1 MPDSTPP
8 LATKKTAKSAQKKA
22 FLASDSIQWHFSVT
36 PKRKRTENFCEA
48 KLVHHNHDLSK
59 KWWVTFWAL
68 DVSTGKRTR
77 KRISGALN
85 QIQDLEERIE
95 LGKAMVEQ
103 FNREL
108 NEGKLLGR
116 KKPEQWSAVFKRM
129 TLTELITWYIDAKKV
144 NNNSVEYY
152 RKYQSVIFNLSA
164 WFKKEGV
171 NNIMAS
177 NFNHDAAIT
186 FFDFLKRERKLGNK
200 TINNYRSQLGTIF
213 NYVIKMKP
221 VVYKVNPVVNIPVL
235 PTYTKK
241 HAAFSDNQLKQIHE
255 LAKKDYPHTQ
265 FLLFVQCMYYLL
277 ARPKELRYLR
287 IKDFD
292 LHLNR
297 VLFRAEIS
305 KNRRDEYVYLPP
317 ALKEIV
323 AKQKLDKLP
332 ADYFLF
338 SRDNKPGKVAVGK
351 NYFGDINAKVLE
363 KLNFTDKDYTIYG
376 YKHSGAISLYIATKD
391 IKLVQSQCR
400 HANSV
405 QTDIYLRD
413 LGLLS
418 QPEGL
423 EKWKGSL

>member
-1 MPDSTPP
+1 M
-8 LATKKTAKSAQKKA
+8 
-22 FLASDSIQWHFSVT
+22 T
-36 PKRKRTENFCEA
+36 PKRKRTDNFCEA
-48 KLVHHNHDLSK
+48 KLVHHNYDLSK

-77 KRISGALN
+77 KRISGTLN
-85 QIQDLEERIE
+85 QIKGLADRIE
-95 LGKAMVEQ
+95 LGNAMVEQ

-129 TLTELITWYIDAKKV
+129 TLTELINWYIDAKKV

-152 RKYQSVIFNLSA
+152 RKYQSVIYNLAA
-164 WFKKEGV
+164 WFKHEGV
-171 NNIMAS
+171 NNIMAA
-177 NFNHDAAIT
+177 NFNHDVALT

-221 VVYKVNPVVNIPVL
+221 GVYKVNPVVNIPVL
-235 PTYTKK
+235 PTFTKK
-241 HAAFSDNQLKQIHE
+241 HEAFSDGQLKQIHE

-317 ALKEIV
+317 TLKEI
-323 AKQKLDKLP
+323 
-332 ADYFLF
+332 
-338 SRDNKPGKVAVGK
+338 
-351 NYFGDINAKVLE
+351 I
-363 KLNFTDKDYTIYG
+363 
-376 YKHSGAISLYIATKD
+376 
-391 IKLVQSQCR
+391 
-400 HANSV
+400 
-405 QTDIYLRD
+405 
-413 LGLLS
+413 
-418 QPEGL
+418 
-423 EKWKGSL
+423 

>member
-8 LATKKTAKSAQKKA
+8 LATLKTAKKAKKA
-22 FLASDSIQWHFSVT
+22 AFLTSEKIQWHLLVT
-36 PKRKRTENFCEA
+36 PKRKRTETFCEA
-48 KLVHHNHDLSK
+48 KLVHHNYNMSK

-68 DVSTGKRTR
+68 DVSTGKKTR

-85 QIQDLEERIE
+85 QLDDLEDRKE

-164 WFKKEGV
+164 WFKHEGI
-171 NNIMAS
+171 NNLMAS
-177 NFNHDAAIT
+177 NFNHDAALI
-186 FFDFLKRERKLGNK
+186 FFEFLKRERKLGNK

-213 NYVIKMKP
+213 NYIIKMKP
-221 VVYKVNPVVNIPVL
+221 GVYKVNPVANIPVL

-241 HAAFSDNQLKQIHE
+241 HAAFSDQQLKQIHE
-255 LAKKDYPHTQ
+255 HAKKKYAHTQ

-292 LHLNR
+292 LELNR

-317 ALKEIV
+317 ALKEIIK
-323 AKQKLDKLP
+323 AQKLETLP
-332 ADYFLF
+332 AEHFLF
-338 SRDNKPGKVAVGK
+338 SRDNKPGRVAVGK
-351 NYFGDINAKVLE
+351 NYFGDINAAVLE
-363 KLNFTDKDYTIYG
+363 ALQFNDKEYTIYG

-391 IKLVQSQCR
+391 IKLVQAQCR
-400 HANSV
+400 HANS
-405 QTDIYLRD
+405 
-413 LGLLS
+413 
-418 QPEGL
+418 
-423 EKWKGSL
+423 